1 MCSKQSN
8 NPIMNL
14 NETLI
19 NLATLLTKLARAD
32 DLLGFSKGVYHIE
45 RYECISR
52 IGASIIICLINL
64 LRPICLGGI
73 DG

>member
-32 DLLGFSKGVYHIE
+32 DLLGFSKGVYYIE
-45 RYECISR
+45 RYKDFPGFWVALSKTSDIS
-52 IGASIIICLINL
+52 
-64 LRPICLGGI
+64 
-73 DG
+73 